1 MGNYQKLLIGVSGVS
16 VYLQKIGL
24 LYQKPTLR
32 LDFITDN
39 DTCHLI
45 FYSTL
50 SLCANSCRIRDFAKS
65 RSFVVPNCRTVPLT
79 LALAH
84 SLFMILYVEP
94 MPKAAEAANL
104 PETIHIVK
112 GV

>member
-1 MGNYQKLLIGVSGVS
+1 MFRGLRGLDY
-16 VYLQKIGL
+16 YLNTGL

-65 RSFVVPNCRTVPLT
+65 RSFVVPNCLTAPLT
-79 LALAH
+79 LMLVH
-84 SLFMILYVEP
+84 IWFKILYVEP